1 MYTST
6 FSRGLALLAALLC
19 ASAASADDNPPKCQ
33 YVMVG
38 ELPLRYSGPGLALT
52 TEGRVN
58 GTPATVL
65 INTGGSDNFLTR
77 TLTERLDL
85 PLSMTGK
92 HALGIGG
99 YSRLYQTRL
108 SEFAVGPARAGKGH
122 FMVLGD
128 TGAPPPYDATVGA
141 PFLLQADM
149 EVSLAEKKLRFFRPR
164 DCGSTFLGYWSQDV
178 FTLPYVNHFGSNPNP
193 HFMIEVNGKEMTAQ
207 ISTGAASTAIMS
219 SAARK
224 AGLRL
229 DSPNSA
235 RMSDVTGVGTD
246 RVGRWSTTLDTLKI
260 GAEVVRNAE
269 IEVLDTSDP
278 SNADVLLGDDFL
290 RAHRVLFAMSQGKLY
305 ISYLGGEPFKL
316 HRGLEPW
323 VVQEA
328 ESGNPDAQ
336 LVMAGVY
343 RAGRAVPRDD
353 KQADAWLEKAAALGH
368 PQANLQLG
376 RRLMAQHRYADAAGH
391 LRRALDAQPASRASA
406 LWLYIAR
413 LRNGQPD
420 LAKQELEAAFSRGE
434 RGDWPSPI
442 ADFYLGKIDAAAL
455 LDAAG
460 KESDL
465 SKARTCAATLFMSE
479 LYGARDDTAQ
489 AEATLA
495 SWRAHCAPAAQTAS
509 AK

>member
-1 MYTST
+1 MTTST

-19 ASAASADDNPPKCQ
+19 TSAAHANDDPPKCQ
-33 YVMVG
+33 YVMVA

-52 TEGRVN
+52 TEGRIN

-65 INTGGSDNFLTR
+65 INTGGSDNYLTR

-92 HALGIGG
+92 HVVGIGG

-108 SEFAVGPARAGKGH
+108 NEFAVGPTRAAKGH

-128 TGAPPPYDATVGA
+128 TASPLPYDATVGA

-164 DCGSTFLGYWSQDV
+164 DCGSTFVGYWADDV
-178 FTLPYVNHFGSNPNP
+178 FTVPYASHFGNSPNP
-193 HFMIEVNGKEMTAQ
+193 HFIIEVNGKEMTAQ
-207 ISTGAASTAIMS
+207 ISTGTASTVIMS

-224 AGLRL
+224 AGLKL

-246 RVGRWSTTLDTLKI
+246 RIARWSTTVDTLKI

-269 IEVLDTSDP
+269 IGVLETSDP

-290 RAHRVLFAMSQGKLY
+290 RAHRVLFAMSQEKLY
-305 ISYLGGEPFKL
+305 ISYLGGDPFKQ
-316 HRGLEPW
+316 HRGLEQW

-328 ESGNPDAQ
+328 ESGNADAQ
-336 LVMAGVY
+336 LFLAGVY

-353 KQADAWLEKAAALGH
+353 TQADAWLEKAAALGH

-391 LRRALDAQPASRASA
+391 LRRGLDAQPANRSGA
-406 LWLYIAR
+406 LWLYITR
-413 LRNGQPD
+413 LRTGQPD

-434 RGDWPSPI
+434 RGDWPRPI

-465 SKARTCAATLFMSE
+465 SKARTCTATIFMSE
-479 LYGARDDTAQ
+479 LYGATGDTAKAQ
-489 AEATLA
+489 SSAA
-495 SWRAHCAPAAQTAS
+495 SWNAHCRPAEQTKAAP
-509 AK
+509 